1 MMQSTVTVFIS
12 ARCLACP
19 VLRIEP
25 NTQPKEYAMEGWHY
39 IMLAAAATVVPAL
52 GLSLLCRAEYD
63 RDAERRQPRWAR
75 GKAAL
80 VAAMGGAMAVSAL
93 PRDKVSK
100 ASTPEDGPGKES

>member
-1 MMQSTVTVFIS
+1 MH
-12 ARCLACP
+12 
-19 VLRIEP
+19 
-25 NTQPKEYAMEGWHY
+25 MEGWHY

-80 VAAMGGAMAVSAL
+80 VAAMGGAMAVSAV
-93 PRDKVSK
+93 PRDKSSE
-100 ASTPEDGPGKES
+100 ASTTDNNRDKES

>member
-1 MMQSTVTVFIS
+1 
-12 ARCLACP
+12 
-19 VLRIEP
+19 
-25 NTQPKEYAMEGWHY
+25 MEGWHY

-80 VAAMGGAMAVSAL
+80 VAAMGGAMAVSAV
-93 PRDKVSK
+93 PRDKDSA
-100 ASTPEDGPGKES
+100 ASNKNNDPEKES